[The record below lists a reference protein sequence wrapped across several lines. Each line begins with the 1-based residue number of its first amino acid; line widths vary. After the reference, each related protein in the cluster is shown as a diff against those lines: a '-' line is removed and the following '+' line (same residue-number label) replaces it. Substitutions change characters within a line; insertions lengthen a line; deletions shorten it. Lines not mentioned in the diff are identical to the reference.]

1 MTAPSGLVIVDK
13 PSGMT
18 SHDVVARVRRLAGT
32 RRVGHAGTLDPMATG
47 VLVVGVEKA
56 TRLLGYLTLTE
67 KTYVATIRLGQ
78 STSTDDAEGEPTGGS
93 PATDIAPGALDAEI
107 AELTGDIWQVPPGVS
122 AIKVNGQRAYKLTRA
137 GVAPELAARPV
148 TVYEFTVTG
157 LRETGDF
164 LDIDAVIRCSS
175 GTYIRALAR
184 DLGTALGTGG
194 HLTAL
199 RRTAV
204 GPYNLDQAHTLQDLE
219 TQKHQ
224 TRDPERTGVTPAPQS
239 ATAAPAAEAAPQ
251 ESAIAAPAADPA
263 PRESAIAAPAADPAP
278 RESAIGAPAADPA
291 SQESAT
297 ATASAKAASRDS
309 ASVASSAQAIIVD
322 SAIAAPSAEPPSSQ
336 SAKAAPSAEAP
347 GQESAIAASSAEAAG
362 QVARPVAWITPLA
375 EAAAEAFPRLD
386 LTADEARRL
395 AQGAR
400 LPLPPNP
407 PHPPAEPS
415 PIAYTPLADAKT
427 WPSPGTPIAAFAPDD
442 TLVALVTADSGCLRS
457 LAVFIS

>member
-78 STSTDDAEGEPTGGS
+78 STSTDDAEGEPAGGR
-93 PATDIAPGALDAEI
+93 PATDIPPGALDAEI

-137 GVAPELAARPV
+137 GAAPELAARPV
-148 TVYEFTVTG
+148 TVYEFSVTG
-157 LRETGDF
+157 IRETGDF
-164 LDIDAVIRCSS
+164 LDLDAVIRCSS

-204 GPYNLDQAHTLQDLE
+204 GPYDLAQARTLQELEDQNHQTLDLE
-219 TQKHQ
+219 
-224 TRDPERTGVTPAPQS
+224 RSVVTPAPTS
-239 ATAAPAAEAAPQ
+239 ANAAPSE
-251 ESAIAAPAADPA
+251 
-263 PRESAIAAPAADPAP
+263 R
-278 RESAIGAPAADPA
+278 
-291 SQESAT
+291 
-297 ATASAKAASRDS
+297 AASR
-309 ASVASSAQAIIVD
+309 
-322 SAIAAPSAEPPSSQ
+322 
-336 SAKAAPSAEAP
+336 
-347 GQESAIAASSAEAAG
+347 
-362 QVARPVAWITPLA
+362 VARPIAWITPLA
-375 EAAAEAFPRLD
+375 EAAAAAFPRLD
-386 LTADEARRL
+386 LTADETRRL

-400 LPLPPNP
+400 LPLPPVRLP
-407 PHPPAEPS
+407 PE
-415 PIAYTPLADAKT
+415 
-427 WPSPGTPIAAFAPDD
+427 TPIAAFAPDD
-442 TLVALVTADSGCLRS
+442 TLVALVTADSDRIRS
-457 LAVFIS
+457 LAVFVDPPPAA